1 MKGLKLRTVIGL
13 FCLVLCAAGVLVA
26 HVWKQNAY
34 VRISMAAVKLAKQ
47 KAMLRNDIAL
57 LEVSVGGLKKIS
69 RIEGMAKAR
78 FGLEYGKTPVLVYLG
93 GATARDEDEGVVA
106 SARTAGVSPVARA
119 EGKGREARVL
129 ETRGLEAGKV
139 AWRINGF

>member
-1 MKGLKLRTVIGL
+1 MKGLKLRTIIGL

-47 KAMLRNDIAL
+47 KAQLRNDIAL

-69 RIEGMAKAR
+69 RIESMAKSR
-78 FGLEYGKTPVLVYLG
+78 FGLEYGKTPVLVYLDG
-93 GATARDEDEGVVA
+93 GVRSNEADESDA
-106 SARTAGVSPVARA
+106 PAARTAQAGFGSGGG
-119 EGKGREARVL
+119 EQVL
-129 ETRGLEAGKV
+129 EARGLESGKV
-139 AWRINGF
+139 AWRINAY